1 MYFIYLATIPCTYK
15 IANRVLYDVGSC
27 SVAVRGILWLRSPLE
42 ELQFFASLFYN
53 FIWHSTFR
61 FLCIAINQMKSTIS
75 GIQMLARWLGKL
87 VLELASS
94 AVAVAVAVAAT
105 CGDCCSHPSC
115 K

>member
-1 MYFIYLATIPCTYK
+1 MMLA
-15 IANRVLYDVGSC
+15 
-27 SVAVRGILWLRSPLE
+27 VAKLQYVVSSGCAFSLV

-94 AVAVAVAVAAT
+94 AVAAT